1 MDYCLGSIWFIL
13 YVQYLFIKCI
23 QHITNETI
31 LIMNNFNIIKAYTDY
46 NSADDMQN
54 QELQKV
60 IQGGKESILL
70 CHLDDVYTAG
80 TSANI
85 QTDYFNKNIPLVE
98 TGRGGQI
105 TYHGPGQIVAYPII
119 NLNNRE
125 KDLKKYIQNLQAWI
139 INTLKHFNIDA
150 FTTDDVG
157 VWVKLDNGSI
167 KKIAAIGIRVRK
179 WVTFHGI
186 ALNVNTDLSK
196 FNGIV
201 PCGITQHGVTSI
213 ADILGKE
220 INIEEVED
228 ILVKEFEKI
237 FY

>member
-1 MDYCLGSIWFIL
+1 MS
-13 YVQYLFIKCI
+13 
-23 QHITNETI
+23 
-31 LIMNNFNIIKAYTDY
+31 NFNIIKAYTDY
-46 NSADDMQN
+46 QSANDMQE
-54 QELQKV
+54 QELKNV
-60 IQGGKESILL
+60 IEGGKESILL

-85 QTDYFNKNIPLVE
+85 QTDYFNKQIPLVE

-139 INTLKHFNIDA
+139 INTLKHFDIDA

-157 VWVKLDNGSI
+157 VWVKIDNGSI

-213 ADILGKE
+213 ADILDKE
-220 INIEEVED
+220 VNIEDVEN
-228 ILVKEFEKI
+228 IMIKEFEKI

>member
-1 MDYCLGSIWFIL
+1 
-13 YVQYLFIKCI
+13 
-23 QHITNETI
+23 
-31 LIMNNFNIIKAYTDY
+31 MNNFNIIKTYTDY

-60 IQGGKESILL
+60 IQGSKESILL

-139 INTLKHFNIDA
+139 INTLKHFDINA

-220 INIEEVED
+220 INIEKVED

>member
-1 MDYCLGSIWFIL
+1 
-13 YVQYLFIKCI
+13 
-23 QHITNETI
+23 
-31 LIMNNFNIIKAYTDY
+31 MNNFNIIKTYTDY

-85 QTDYFNKNIPLVE
+85 QTDYFNKQIPLVE

-139 INTLKHFNIDA
+139 INTLKHFDIDA

>member
-1 MDYCLGSIWFIL
+1 
-13 YVQYLFIKCI
+13 
-23 QHITNETI
+23 
-31 LIMNNFNIIKAYTDY
+31 MNNFNIIKAYTDY

-139 INTLKHFNIDA
+139 INTLKHFDIDA

-228 ILVKEFEKI
+228 LLVKEFEKI

>member
-1 MDYCLGSIWFIL
+1 
-13 YVQYLFIKCI
+13 
-23 QHITNETI
+23 
-31 LIMNNFNIIKAYTDY
+31 MNNFNIIKTYTDY

-139 INTLKHFNIDA
+139 INTLKHFDIDA

-220 INIEEVED
+220 INIDEVED

>member
-1 MDYCLGSIWFIL
+1 
-13 YVQYLFIKCI
+13 
-23 QHITNETI
+23 
-31 LIMNNFNIIKAYTDY
+31 MNNFNIIKTYTDY

-125 KDLKKYIQNLQAWI
+125 KDLKKYIQNLQVWI
-139 INTLKHFNIDA
+139 INTLKHFDIDA

-220 INIEEVED
+220 INIEKVED